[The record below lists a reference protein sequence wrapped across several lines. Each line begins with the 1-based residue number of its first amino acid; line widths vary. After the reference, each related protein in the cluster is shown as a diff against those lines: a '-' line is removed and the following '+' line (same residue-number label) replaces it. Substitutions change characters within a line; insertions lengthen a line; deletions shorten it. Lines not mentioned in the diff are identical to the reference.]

1 MPSSCPL
8 YTRKGKHASYGIDA
22 WYRIQFQ
29 AHIETHPT
37 ISPKECYEWFES
49 TEYYSYSYFEKNF
62 AKIKRGIQP
71 ERALKVQNGRKS
83 TTSYEGNKEYIEYKM
98 NCRQEALRMSLNHV
112 VPVEP
117 NVASN
122 TTVFVQQLW
131 QQLLGHN
138 YVAPALSKKPFYLP
152 SPNKKQ
158 CVREERS
165 DMCSLHPRMD
175 IDISAIPPMI
185 SMPLPSPAPCHVP
198 PNMYTPPPRMD
209 IDSQRNIATVT
220 ALGLPSLEA
229 MTFDV

>member
-1 MPSSCPL
+1 
-8 YTRKGKHASYGIDA
+8 
-22 WYRIQFQ
+22 
-29 AHIETHPT
+29 
-37 ISPKECYEWFES
+37 
-49 TEYYSYSYFEKNF
+49 
-62 AKIKRGIQP
+62 
-71 ERALKVQNGRKS
+71 
-83 TTSYEGNKEYIEYKM
+83 M

-175 IDISAIPPMI
+175 IDISA
-185 SMPLPSPAPCHVP
+185 CHS
-198 PNMYTPPPRMD
+198 TDD
-209 IDSQRNIATVT
+209 IDAFTITCTMSCPTKYVYT
-220 ALGLPSLEA
+220 TSSYGY
-229 MTFDV
+229 